1 MEIRRYDIGES
12 LFQNYLLQTPLGWVA
27 VDTGYA
33 GGFDRFARRF
43 AKLAPLSELKFVF
56 LTHAHDDHAGY
67 LGELL
72 SASGARLCCHEKSL
86 PVLASGENPVPEG
99 AGYANRAALLFA
111 HIKKTHSFP
120 AFTPDESAIVIR
132 SETDQPFEAMGL
144 PIRVLSLPG
153 HTADS
158 LGLLLE
164 ETGDLLCGDAAMNSI
179 IAPARHTIW
188 IEDPAEFGRSWDRM
202 LAVNPKKIYPSHG
215 RPFPP
220 EDLVKYRHWFEGR
233 VPIRPKS

>member
-1 MEIRRYDIGES
+1 MEIRRYDIGVS
-12 LFQNYLLQTPLGWVA
+12 LFHNYLLQTPLGWIA
-27 VDTGYA
+27 IDTGYA

-72 SASGARLCCHEKSL
+72 SASGARLCCQEKSL

-120 AFTPDESAIVIR
+120 AFTPDESAVVIR

-164 ETGDLLCGDAAMNSI
+164 ETGDLLCGDAAMNSAV
-179 IAPARHTIW
+179 APARHTIW
-188 IEDPAEFGRSWDRM
+188 IENPAEFGRSWDRM
-202 LAVNPKKIYPSHG
+202 LAADPRRIYPSHG
-215 RPFPP
+215 KPFPP
-220 EDLVKYRHWFEGR
+220 EDLVTYRHWFEGR
-233 VPIRPKS
+233 SLIRPKS